1 MQPETRDFPTA
12 VVVSAYTG
20 TLLCLFSDLH
30 ECAEFALGHP
40 VWTHEMASPAHR
52 ADLRAALVAQHP
64 ALAAVNL
71 DGVNVDNWV
80 EYANRARAGFGDT
93 LTLTKG
99 VSVRAKSPIETA
111 AEMVGA
117 DRVVAVTL

>member
-30 ECAEFALGHP
+30 ECVEFALGHP

-52 ADLRAALVAQHP
+52 ADLRAVLAAQHP

-71 DGVNVDNWV
+71 DGVNVD
-80 EYANRARAGFGDT
+80 T

-99 VSVRAKSPIETA
+99 VAVRTKSPIESA